1 MTTSPSTENTI
12 PHRHK
17 FPALPLPQKNRGA
30 FIYLADDY
38 RFLIIL
44 NPKGQLG
51 ISDPRLL
58 HI

>member
-30 FIYLADDY
+30 FIYLDDDY
-38 RFLIIL
+38 RLLIIL
-44 NPKGQLG
+44 NPKDQLG
-51 ISDPRLL
+51 IADPPRKDP
-58 HI
+58 